1 MEKSLARDRF
11 TRAGHN
17 AKMSGVYAIDEI
29 RESIG
34 QFIKSSNI
42 VIANA
47 FLSSIGEKEA
57 PRFSLKSIV
66 EEEDDTLIKGFFGRL
81 KRVVSASLS
90 KWLNKK
96 PKKIAFP
103 KTDSENVDWDNVD
116 DVLFYY
122 MQDTMA
128 PAALEMVVEAAK
140 AGVVFAEMQS
150 KKENVSQDMTYDK
163 MKQSA
168 KELQKKNPSLS
179 SEMAMAAEWARNH
192 AADHIAVYNENGE
205 RAGIQYERM
214 RNLFREHIQRSLE
227 EGESTSKL
235 KSRLIFPAKWAEV
248 EGHQEKLSQE
258 LSESELR
265 QYTVAHLNRDWD
277 RLAFTET
284 QYAVNN
290 GKLMKWSSYKTPTYV
305 RFTSMGGSKNPCS
318 YCDSHEGE
326 IARLVESEAHLPA
339 IPGHDGEDAIDDGI
353 AKVAVWP
360 GKSNVG
366 RNQAIILAGSPG
378 ASMVR
383 T

>member
-1 MEKSLARDRF
+1 
-11 TRAGHN
+11 
-17 AKMSGVYAIDEI
+17 
-29 RESIG
+29 
-34 QFIKSSNI
+34 
-42 VIANA
+42 
-47 FLSSIGEKEA
+47 
-57 PRFSLKSIV
+57 
-66 EEEDDTLIKGFFGRL
+66 
-81 KRVVSASLS
+81 
-90 KWLNKK
+90 
-96 PKKIAFP
+96 
-103 KTDSENVDWDNVD
+103 
-116 DVLFYY
+116 
-122 MQDTMA
+122 
-128 PAALEMVVEAAK
+128 
-140 AGVVFAEMQS
+140 
-150 KKENVSQDMTYDK
+150 
-163 MKQSA
+163 
-168 KELQKKNPSLS
+168 
-179 SEMAMAAEWARNH
+179 MAMAAEWARNH

-326 IARLVESEAHLPA
+326 IARLVESEAHLQA

-366 RNQAIILAGSPG
+366 RNQASFWLAAP
-378 ASMVR
+378 AHPWCVHEWMLYQ
-383 T
+383 